1 MAYRVLIVDDS
12 AAMRTFVRRVIEVSG
27 FDLASCFEAA
37 NGEEA
42 LQVLRSEWVDL
53 VLSDINMP
61 VMDGEE
67 FLRRLE
73 SDEVLRA
80 LPVVIISTDAT
91 SGRIERMMS
100 LGARGYVTK
109 PFTPETLRVR
119 LEETLGESSYA

>member
-12 AAMRTFVRRVIEVSG
+12 PAMRTFVRRVLEVSG
-27 FDLASCFEAA
+27 FDLASCLQAG

-42 LQVLRSEWVDL
+42 LQVLRGEWVDL

-73 SDEVLRA
+73 SDEMLRA

-91 SGRIERMMS
+91 AGRIERMIA

-109 PFTPETLRVR
+109 PFTPEMLREQ
-119 LEETLGESSYA
+119 LERTLGVQNA

>member
-27 FDLASCFEAA
+27 FDLASCFEAG

-109 PFTPETLRVR
+109 PFTPETLRTR